1 MTRAREAVLTT
12 ELPGLPPPRRG
23 KVRDVY
29 DLGAAGGPEDAVLL
43 VATDRISAYDHVLE
57 PGIPGKG
64 KILTQL
70 SNFWFR
76 RLAGKLPNH
85 LLATE
90 VEDFPAV
97 LRGHSELL
105 RDRAVLVRRAHVVPF
120 ECVARGYL
128 AGSGFRDYR
137 ARGEVCGH
145 VLPPGLRRAQRLP
158 EPLFTPATKA
168 VEGHDENVGFEV
180 LREGLGEPLAHRL
193 REVTLDLYRAGV
205 ARSAEA
211 GLILADTKLELGFP
225 ASGPQGTQGS
235 STPDPESWRRRN
247 PEDLLLVDEVLT
259 PDSSR
264 YWEAELW
271 RPGTEPA
278 SFDKQYVRNWLDQ
291 SGWDHRSPPP
301 PLPPEV
307 VRGTRA
313 RYLEAFRRLTG
324 REARL

>member
-1 MTRAREAVLTT
+1 MRRNGDGGGVVTAT

-29 DLGAAGGPEDAVLL
+29 DLGSAYGPQDAVLL

-70 SNFWFR
+70 SNFWFA
-76 RLAGKLPNH
+76 RLAEVVPHH

-90 VEDFPAV
+90 VEDFPEP
-97 LRGHSELL
+97 LRAHSEVL
-105 RDRAVLVRRAHVVPF
+105 RDRAVLVRKARVVPF

-145 VLPPGLRRAQRLP
+145 ALPPGLRRAQRLP

-168 VEGHDENVGFEV
+168 LEGHDENVGFEV
-180 LREGLGEPLAHRL
+180 LTAALGERLATRL
-193 REVTLDLYRAGV
+193 QEVTLELYRAGA
-205 ARSAEA
+205 ARAAEG

-225 ASGPQGTQGS
+225 TSGTDGDGTTG
-235 STPDPESWRRRN
+235 TGWRRRD
-247 PEDLLLVDEVLT
+247 PADLMLVDEVLT

-264 YWEAELW
+264 YWQADLW
-271 RPGTEPA
+271 QPGTEPV
-278 SFDKQYVRNWLDQ
+278 SFDKQYVRNWLDE
-291 SGWDHRSPPP
+291 SGWDHHSPPP

-307 VRGTRA
+307 VRGTRD

-324 REARL
+324 RGARL